1 MEIIQKLGFTC
12 VVAPPSS
19 FHLFFNPYNLI
30 FSLRLG
36 LYPLLGP
43 ALLRIRSALSCF
55 FFEGTALSCLM
66 LPIFQQSV
74 CPKVMSS

>member
-1 MEIIQKLGFTC
+1 VEIIQKLGFTC

-36 LYPLLGP
+36 LYPLLRTGS
-43 ALLRIRSALSCF
+43 ATYKVGLKLL
-55 FFEGTALSCLM
+55 FFEGMALSCLI

-74 CPKVMSS
+74 CPKMMSS